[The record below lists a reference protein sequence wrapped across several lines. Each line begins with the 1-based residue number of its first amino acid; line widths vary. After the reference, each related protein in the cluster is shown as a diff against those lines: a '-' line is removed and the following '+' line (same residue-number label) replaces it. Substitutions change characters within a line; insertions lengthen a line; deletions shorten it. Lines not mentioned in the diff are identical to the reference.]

1 MPRQTLKKRSDGR
14 YVCKYHGISFYG
26 KTQTEALAARDEYK
40 KNEKVGSAV
49 VHTFRGYAAGWLP
62 TYKSGATVNNYNTM
76 VSYLNRIADNLPNV
90 PLDRITPSDIKR
102 MYNAFSDLGEGS
114 RRKIAMLTKAVFEA
128 AVNDGLIRVN
138 PCRTVKH
145 DKGEEGTHRALEQ
158 WEVALIEQTA
168 QTERCGL
175 LAMTMLYAGL
185 RRGEAI
191 AIDIDRDVDFA
202 SGTIS
207 VRGAKKRDGT
217 HTVEGTTKTAAG
229 IRTVPLFKPLRDA
242 LEGHH
247 GALLTNNDGESCCI
261 SATDCAWA
269 TYNKHLSAIAGRTV
283 FIRQHDCRHTFATML
298 YDADVDIKTA
308 ARWMGH
314 SSEQM
319 ILRVY
324 AHLSDKKAKS
334 AAEKVENMLIQRV
347 K

>member
-26 KTQTEALAARDEYK
+26 KTQSEALSARDKYK

-62 TYKSGATVNNYNTM
+62 TYKSGATTNNYNTM
-76 VSYLNRIADNLPNV
+76 VSYLNRIADHLPEV

-114 RRKIAMLTKAVFEA
+114 RRKIAMLTKA
-128 AVNDGLIRVN
+128 
-138 PCRTVKH
+138 
-145 DKGEEGTHRALEQ
+145 
-158 WEVALIEQTA
+158 
-168 QTERCGL
+168 
-175 LAMTMLYAGL
+175 
-185 RRGEAI
+185 
-191 AIDIDRDVDFA
+191 
-202 SGTIS
+202 

-247 GALLTNNDGESCCI
+247 GVLLTNKDGKPCCI

-269 TYNKHLSAIAGRTV
+269 TYNKHLSSIAGRTV